1 MSKIDAE
8 NGLTVISKSL
18 LKLAIEDLRLSVD
31 EEKVMLD
38 KCVFPNFFTNEINF

>member
-18 LKLAIEDLRLSVD
+18 LKLAIEELRLSVD
-31 EEKVMLD
+31 EEKVMLG
-38 KCVFPNFFTNEINF
+38 VFSNFFTNEINF

>member
-18 LKLAIEDLRLSVD
+18 LKLAIDELRVSVD
-31 EEKVMLD
+31 EEKV
-38 KCVFPNFFTNEINF
+38 KIVFLKLNKKSRF